1 MTKHKI
7 LFILSSIITLLVS
20 YIAIILIFV
29 FTGINENNDHT
40 IQELIKMSIDI
51 MHYSYFLLISFYVIC
66 ILIELSS
73 IYVFESHFKRLL
85 IYESV
90 LILITLII
98 VLYGYPFRI
107 IEIFIPFSLAQ
118 FLRYRLFRNKM

>member
-1 MTKHKI
+1 
-7 LFILSSIITLLVS
+7 
-20 YIAIILIFV
+20 
-29 FTGINENNDHT
+29 
-40 IQELIKMSIDI
+40 MSIDI